1 MEKKKKIYEKWWF
14 WVIALV
20 FLVLMCLGVGLYLEK
35 NTDSTETKEVAQASK
50 NMNNTDNKSV
60 NYEYVDSIINNDSK
74 EKIDKIVVDKNITSN
89 EMEEIYH
96 IREKGNEEYDKYT
109 IWFFS
114 SKNNA
119 KEFDTYEL
127 GETTRDENGLLRKTN
142 IREEQEK
149 QELEEKKQKEQE
161 EQKQREAEEKIKK
174 EQEEQ
179 EFKNNCKIVEYEDLA
194 RNPDKIK
201 GQNVKITGEV
211 IQVMKDYTTTNIRVN
226 ITKSDY
232 DFYTDT
238 VYITYTP
245 EAGEDKILEDDII
258 TIWGTSQGD
267 CTYTTVLG
275 ATVTLPLI
283 EAKYIELQE

>member
-74 EKIDKIVVDKNITSN
+74 EKIDKMVVDKNITSN

-96 IREKGNEEYDKYT
+96 IREKENTEYEKYT

-119 KEFDTYEL
+119 EKLNEYEL
-127 GETTRDENGLLRKTN
+127 GEVTRDENGLLRKIN
-142 IREEQEK
+142 VREKQEEQE
-149 QELEEKKQKEQE
+149 LAEKKQKEQE
-161 EQKQREAEEKIKK
+161 EQEKREAEEKIKK

-179 EFKNNCKIVEYEDLA
+179 EFKNNCKVVEYEDLA

-211 IQVMKDYTTTNIRVN
+211 IQVMQDYTTTNIRVN

-258 TIWGTSQGD
+258 TIWGTAQGD

-275 ATVTLPLI
+275 ADVTLPLI
-283 EAKYIELQE
+283 EAKYIELQQ

>member
-1 MEKKKKIYEKWWF
+1 MEKKKEIYEKWWF
-14 WVIALV
+14 GVIILA
-20 FLVLMCLGVGLYLEK
+20 FLVLICVLTGLYIEK
-35 NTDSTETKEVAQASK
+35 NDDSTKTKEVTQVSK
-50 NMNNTDNKSV
+50 NINNTNSKSV
-60 NYEYVDSIINNDSK
+60 NYEYIDSILNNNSK
-74 EKIDKIVVDKNITSN
+74 EKIDKVVVDKNITSN

-96 IREKGNEEYDKYT
+96 IREKENTEYEKYT

-119 KEFDTYEL
+119 EESDTYEL
-127 GETTRDENGLLRKTN
+127 GETTRDENGLLRKLN
-142 IREEQEK
+142 VREEKEK
-149 QELEEKKQKEQE
+149 QELAEKKQKEQE
-161 EQKQREAEEKIKK
+161 EQEQREAEEKIKK

-179 EFKNNCKIVEYEDLA
+179 EFKNNCKVVEYEDLA

-201 GQNVKITGEV
+201 GQDVKITGEV
-211 IQVMKDYTTTNIRVN
+211 IQVMQDYTTTNLRVN

-258 TIWGTSQGD
+258 TIWGTAQGD
-267 CTYTTVLG
+267 CTYNTVLG
-275 ATVTLPLI
+275 GSVTLPLI

>member
-1 MEKKKKIYEKWWF
+1 MEKKKEIYEKWWF

-20 FLVLMCLGVGLYLEK
+20 FLVLICLGVGLYLEK
-35 NTDSTETKEVAQASK
+35 NNDSTKTKEVTQVSK
-50 NMNNTDNKSV
+50 NANNTNNKSV
-60 NYEYVDSIINNDSK
+60 NYEYIDSILNDNSK
-74 EKIDKIVVDKNITSN
+74 EKIDKVVVNKNITSN

-96 IREKGNEEYDKYT
+96 IREKENTEYEKYT

-119 KEFDTYEL
+119 KESDTYEL
-127 GETTRDENGLLRKTN
+127 GEVTRDENGLLRKLN
-142 IREEQEK
+142 VREEQEK
-149 QELEEKKQKEQE
+149 QELAEKKQKEQE
-161 EQKQREAEEKIKK
+161 EKEQREAEEKIKK

-179 EFKNNCKIVEYEDLA
+179 EFKNNCKVVEYEDLA

-201 GQNVKITGEV
+201 GQDVKITGEV
-211 IQVMKDYTTTNIRVN
+211 IQVMEDYTTTNLRVN

-245 EAGEDKILEDDII
+245 ETGEDKILEDDII
-258 TIWGTSQGD
+258 TIWGTAQGD
-267 CTYTTVLG
+267 CTYNTVFG
-275 ATVTLPLI
+275 GSVTLPLI